1 MVTVREIQVKKAI
14 RKGMFADPFFA
25 NLYAISPYSGCEHAC
40 VYCDG
45 RAEKYHVEGNFEQN
59 ITARMNL
66 PELLDKEL
74 HSIREIAML
83 EIGSGITDVYQ
94 PVEEQ
99 YKLTRSCAEVLLN
112 HHLPVSVLTK
122 SSLIQRDLD
131 IWSELNRKNGFTLL
145 ISMTTLDDSI
155 RKICEPGASSVQ
167 DRLETI
173 SLFKEAGCPVGVFM
187 MPLLP
192 GINDGDESISS
203 LVKRLIEL
211 GVDFIIPG
219 YLTLRP
225 GRQKEFYMN
234 MLRENAPNLISG
246 YDELY
251 MKNLVSGNPLYNYR
265 ESSMDRCGKIM
276 SEFIPTEVPHYIY
289 RNQMPI
295 YQELSLLLT
304 HMKDLYERRGIDVS
318 GLKQAKKNFFS
329 WAEREKKEFNR
340 KRSLHGDA
348 IDEKLLFLL
357 RCGGFEEVLQNDRLH
372 AFISSVAL
380 DRKVFNYLTLKFE

>member
-1 MVTVREIQVKKAI
+1 MVTVRETQVKKAI

-25 NLYAISPYSGCEHAC
+25 NLYAVSPYSGCEHAC

-66 PELLDKEL
+66 PEILDKEL
-74 HSIREIAML
+74 QSIREIAVL

-99 YKLTRSCAEVLLN
+99 YRLTRSCAEVLLN

-122 SSLIQRDLD
+122 SSLIQRDID

-145 ISMTTLDDSI
+145 ISMTTLDDSV
-155 RKICEPGASSVQ
+155 RAVCEPGASSVAE
-167 DRLETI
+167 RLETI
-173 SLFKEAGCPVGVFM
+173 RLYKEAGCSVGVFM

-192 GINDGDESISS
+192 GINDDNKSISS
-203 LVKRLIEL
+203 LVNRLMEL
-211 GVDFIIPG
+211 GVDFIVPG

-234 MLRENAPNLISG
+234 MLRENAPGLISD

-265 ESSMDRCGKIM
+265 ESSMNRCGEIM
-276 SEFIPTEVPHYIY
+276 SDLIPTEIPHFVY
-289 RNQMPI
+289 RNRMPI
-295 YQELSLLLT
+295 YQEISLLLS
-304 HMKDLYERRGIDVS
+304 HMKELYKRRGIDVTA
-318 GLKQAKKNFFS
+318 LKQGRKNFFT

-340 KRSLHGDA
+340 KRSLHGDF
-348 IDEKLLFLL
+348 IDEKMLFLL
-357 RCGGFEEVLQNDRLH
+357 RCGGFEEVLQNERLH
-372 AFISSVAL
+372 AFISEVAL
-380 DRKVFNYLTLKFE
+380 ERKTFNYLTLRME